1 MLPRRLAL
9 AATGLIVGVGAV
21 PTLVDAASGATP
33 TTVLGTVPGPGTSSS
48 PKSVVADALTAA
60 RTEGSVHF
68 VETASAGKQ
77 SLSVTGD
84 VSPTKGRQT
93 ITVRYGSSV
102 GHMSGLWAADHVYFE
117 GDSYGLQ
124 SFLGM
129 SATLARKYKNRWI
142 AFSKSDPGFVQ
153 TAKQF
158 TVQGPLS
165 EISLTGQL
173 SMTGLAVIDGVSAQG
188 VRGKTMALS
197 SNGGTGTGTLYVAN
211 TGTGLPVRFTGTG
224 HQSAGTANARVD
236 FSSWGESV
244 DVQAPTDA
252 IAQSKVK

>member
-1 MLPRRLAL
+1 M
-9 AATGLIVGVGAV
+9 
-21 PTLVDAASGATP
+21 
-33 TTVLGTVPGPGTSSS
+33 LGTAPGPGTSSS
-48 PKSVVADALTAA
+48 PKSIVADALTAA

-77 SLSVTGD
+77 SLSVVGD

-102 GHMSGLWAADHVYFE
+102 GHMSGLWAADHVYFR

-129 SATLARKYKNRWI
+129 SATLARKYKNRWY
-142 AFSKSDPGFVQ
+142 AFSNSDPGFDQ

-173 SMTGLAVIDGVSAQG
+173 SMTGLAVINGVSAQV

-197 SNGGTGTGTLYVAN
+197 SNGGTGTGTLYVAD
-211 TGTGLPVRFTGTG
+211 TGTRLPVRFTGTG
-224 HQSAGTANARVD
+224 HQSAGRPTPGWTSAAGANRWTSKPRPTPSRSPRSSDRVGSAGPSPTGD
-236 FSSWGESV
+236 A
-244 DVQAPTDA
+244 DVTGRPSRPT
-252 IAQSKVK
+252 